1 MLLFLR
7 KKSNQKSRPKTNTA
21 RFRDGAT
28 IILLYYCDFIFGNS
42 TISLQNAQVIIQ

>member
-21 RFRDGAT
+21 RFREGAL
-28 IILLYYCDFIFGNS
+28 IKLQDYCNFSIDYQPTEYLANTELFN
-42 TISLQNAQVIIQ
+42 